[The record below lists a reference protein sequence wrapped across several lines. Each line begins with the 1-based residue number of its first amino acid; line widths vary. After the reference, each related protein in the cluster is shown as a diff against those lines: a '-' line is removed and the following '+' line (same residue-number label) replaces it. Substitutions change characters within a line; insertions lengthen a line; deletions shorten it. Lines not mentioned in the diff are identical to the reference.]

1 MIIAFAECS
10 LGWEVR
16 KLVSR
21 TLPGRWRGRSWC
33 YGDFSTT
40 IFRATT
46 NSTAFIDS
54 DRRNVRLVGRFEN
67 WSHAHFRGAGGVV
80 VGAMGIFRQQSSEP
94 QPTPR
99 LSLTQIGG
107 MFAWLGGSKTGLT
120 HTSGALEGS

>member
-21 TLPGRWRGRSWC
+21 TLPGRWTGRSWC

-54 DRRNVRLVGRFEN
+54 REVLQ
-67 WSHAHFRGAGGVV
+67 
-80 VGAMGIFRQQSSEP
+80 I
-94 QPTPR
+94 R
-99 LSLTQIGG
+99 LSLNV
-107 MFAWLGGSKTGLT
+107 SGLEQT
-120 HTSGALEGS
+120 ARFLPN

>member
-46 NSTAFIDS
+46 NSTAFIDFPGS
-54 DRRNVRLVGRFEN
+54 VANSSLLKCERFGTDSQILTELGLYGFTWTLQVLKPEPESHRGSTSESEAESNPKRNSRPPQGENLRR
-67 WSHAHFRGAGGVV
+67 
-80 VGAMGIFRQQSSEP
+80 IP
-94 QPTPR
+94 
-99 LSLTQIGG
+99 
-107 MFAWLGGSKTGLT
+107 
-120 HTSGALEGS
+120 